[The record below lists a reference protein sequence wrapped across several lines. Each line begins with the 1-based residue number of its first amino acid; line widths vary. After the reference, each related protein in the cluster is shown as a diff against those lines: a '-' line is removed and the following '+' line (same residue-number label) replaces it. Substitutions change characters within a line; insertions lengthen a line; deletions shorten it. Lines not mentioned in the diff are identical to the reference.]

1 MIFCRGC
8 GKEIHETATACPH
21 CGKPFKRVTSNGSVG
36 WNCRTY
42 QEKGK
47 RFCRG
52 KKIPE
57 DTLKMACAEVLG
69 LAEYDAAIFTAS
81 IESIV
86 VSEDNRLQFHLK
98 DGRILEI
105 TWLDRSRAVSW
116 QPDMKEAARQRMLKR
131 KGHH

>member
-1 MIFCRGC
+1 
-8 GKEIHETATACPH
+8 
-21 CGKPFKRVTSNGSVG
+21 
-36 WNCRTY
+36 
-42 QEKGK
+42 
-47 RFCRG
+47 
-52 KKIPE
+52 
-57 DTLKMACAEVLG
+57 MACAEVLG

-98 DGRILEI
+98 DGRIHEI
-105 TWLDRSRAVSW
+105 TWLDRSRAASW